1 MGRRRL
7 TRPVQSREFCR
18 ADLLGAGGP
27 GQPAAVLG
35 PAVFT
40 RAAGRGQEALGHAEA
55 LRRKGSG
62 LLLPIH
68 STGANPS
75 ENSVGSLRSSA
86 GKKAQSSPS
95 SGRVSAAIENDTFPQ
110 ASAYFSGSDQLN
122 QPGLPAHPASGRST
136 LLAFFGRRSSVGEFL
151 PWGLEKG
158 SFWGLC
164 GAVRRTPL
172 VCWLAG
178 NC

>member
-1 MGRRRL
+1 MELVGE
-7 TRPVQSREFCR
+7 TGNPREDAPSAKALQAPAQC
-18 ADLLGAGGP
+18 P
-27 GQPAAVLG
+27 GDRVEHTP
-35 PAVFT
+35 
-40 RAAGRGQEALGHAEA
+40 
-55 LRRKGSG
+55 
-62 LLLPIH
+62 
-68 STGANPS
+68 TGANPS

-122 QPGLPAHPASGRST
+122 QPGLPTHPASGRST

-164 GAVRRTPL
+164 GEVRRIPL